1 MTVPAQPAK
10 GLPMTLTADGHAALQ
25 TGSGNRVRVG
35 EPVHNEATD
44 FLYEEAHLLETGEFE
59 DWLLMLDDEVEY
71 IAPVRRTRLR
81 HEGSEFDPAMMHFE
95 ETIDTL
101 KQRVRRLRTRY
112 AFAEDPPSR
121 TRRLVTNIRVHETD
135 VSNEYAVSSS
145 LLVLRNHRD
154 DPTFHLIAA
163 RRDDVLRQHPEGMQL
178 LRRTVLLDS
187 AALPTA
193 NLAIFL

>member
-1 MTVPAQPAK
+1 MTI
-10 GLPMTLTADGHAALQ
+10 TAGGHAAVQ
-25 TGSGNRVRVG
+25 FKSGNRVRVG

-59 DWLLMLDDEVEY
+59 DWLLMLDDALEY
-71 IAPVRRTRLR
+71 VAPVRRTRLR

-95 ETIDTL
+95 DTIDTL
-101 KQRVRRLRTRY
+101 KQRVRRIRTRY

-135 VSNEYAVSSS
+135 ESNEYAVASS
-145 LLVLRNHRD
+145 LLVLRNQRD
-154 DPTFHLIAA
+154 EPTFHLIAA
-163 RRDDVLRQHPEGMQL
+163 RRDDVLRRHPEGLKL
-178 LRRTVLLDS
+178 LRRTILLDS
-187 AALPTA
+187 AALTTS

>member
-1 MTVPAQPAK
+1 
-10 GLPMTLTADGHAALQ
+10 MTLTADGHAALQ

-178 LRRTVLLDS
+178 LRRTILLDS